1 MMVIVAVPVIESIK
15 ISPQHVNSHEAVH
28 IKVKLI
34 DKETRFYESVYYV
47 NELYVGENIGVM

>member
-15 ISPQHVNSHEAVH
+15 ISPQHVNSQGQVH
-28 IKVKLI
+28 IKVKVT